1 MSTQSL
7 RADAEIAADISPPL
21 DDVEINLLAEA
32 LFDEQERML
41 PEGETWSDLSEADK
55 SFWRNSALAVVHRL
69 RGMGRM

>member
-7 RADAEIAADISPPL
+7 RADAEDAAALFPPL
-21 DDVEINLLAEA
+21 DDAEINLLAEA

-41 PEGETWSDLSEADK
+41 PEGESWSDLSENDK

-69 RGMGRM
+69 REMGRM

>member
-7 RADAEIAADISPPL
+7 RADAEIAAGISPPL

-41 PEGETWSDLSEADK
+41 PEGETWSDLSVADK

>member
-7 RADAEIAADISPPL
+7 RADAEIAAGISPPL

-41 PEGETWSDLSEADK
+41 PEGETWSDLSEANK
-55 SFWRNSALAVVHRL
+55 VLLAE
-69 RGMGRM
+69 